1 MNLTIGLG
9 LAATRPA
16 LAPVLDVF
24 QGQIYAAYGLGRLL
38 SSYTGPGVR
47 VRRSSDGAETDIGF
61 TALGALDVAALLA
74 FSGAGSAFVVTWYD
88 QSGNGRHAT
97 QTVTASQPR
106 LVNAGVVD
114 IGPNGRPVLVFT
126 GAQSFGIAGA
136 AGFARNASDLTVGAA
151 AMSSAT
157 SLSSGFFTASRGG
170 NLSWYRVGLLHTPT
184 LGSVRFA
191 SSGDDADNPP
201 FASRAYAP
209 GAWARLIGR
218 GRFLAGEAEIAINGG
233 FSTVALGTTTPTVD
247 NDGVARIAIAPN
259 SGVPLTGQMSALVLS
274 RAALDIAPLDAALQ
288 GIMP

>member
-114 IGPNGRPVLVFT
+114 VGPNGRPILVFS
-126 GAQSFGIAGA
+126 GAQSFDIAGG
-136 AGFARNASDLTVGAA
+136 AGFARNASNLTVGAA
-151 AMSSAT
+151 AMSSAA
-157 SLSSGFFTASRGG
+157 SGSVGFFTASRGS
-170 NLSWYRVGLLHTPT
+170 NLSWYRTGLLHTPT
-184 LGSVRFA
+184 LTSARFA
-191 SSGDDADNPP
+191 ASGNDADNPP
-201 FASRAYAP
+201 FASRAYTT
-209 GAWARLIGR
+209 GAWGRFIGR
-218 GRFLAGEAEIAINGG
+218 AKLLEGGAEIAINGG
-233 FSTVALGTTTPTVD
+233 VTTAALGTTTPTVD
-247 NDGVARIAIAPN
+247 SDGIARIAIGPN
-259 SGVPLTGQMSALVLS
+259 NGIPLIGQMSALVLS

>member
-114 IGPNGRPVLVFT
+114 IGPNGRPVLVFS
-126 GAQSFGIAGA
+126 GAQSFGISGA
-136 AGFARNASDLTVGAA
+136 AGFARNASNLTVGAA
-151 AMSSAT
+151 AMSSAA
-157 SLSSGFFTASRGG
+157 SGSAGFFTTSRGG

-184 LGSVRFA
+184 LGAVRLAA
-191 SSGDDADNPP
+191 SANDADNPP
-201 FASRAYAP
+201 FASRAYAT

-218 GRFLAGEAEIAINGG
+218 ARFLEGGADVAINGG
-233 FSTVALGTTTPTVD
+233 VASVSLGTTTQTVD
-247 NDGVARIAIAPN
+247 SDGVTRIAISPN
-259 SGVPLTGQMSALVLS
+259 SGAPLAGQMSALVLS